1 MQIVFMGA
9 VPKEFEYPDNNED
22 AFSINNTVVTVSDG
36 ASESFDAKTWA
47 RILVH
52 KYVNIAQFNESWFVA
67 AIDEYSRSHN
77 RDELSWAKQ
86 ASFDRGSFAT
96 LLGIEYHEESN
107 SVRVLALGD
116 SLAVLIS
123 NRCLERSYPYTS
135 SEDFNQNPTLLSTNR
150 PDNDF
155 VNKQDFFS
163 THTVTWDLQP
173 LEKPFVLCMTDALGQ
188 WFLKTYPLDPTIL
201 ESLLSFR
208 SESEMQEFIAALRR
222 DKAIRTDDTTLL
234 VIDLNGTMR

>member
-1 MQIVFMGA
+1 MQIVFKGV
-9 VPKEFEYPDNNED
+9 VPKELEHPDNNED
-22 AFSINNTVVTVSDG
+22 ALSINNNVVALSDG
-36 ASESFDAKTWA
+36 ASESFDAKSWA
-47 RILVH
+47 RILVR
-52 KYVNIAQFNESWFVA
+52 KYVNVEQFNESWLVA
-67 AIDEYSRSHN
+67 AIDEYLSLHN
-77 RDELSWAKQ
+77 REELSWSKQ

-96 LLGIEYHEESN
+96 LLGIEHHVESN
-107 SVRVLALGD
+107 AVRVLALGD
-116 SLAVLIS
+116 CLAVLIS
-123 NRCLERSYPYTS
+123 NGFLERSYPYTS
-135 SEDFNQNPTLLSTNR
+135 SEDFNQNPTLISTNLSE
-150 PDNDF
+150 NDF

-163 THTVTWDLQP
+163 THTVTWGLQP

-234 VIDLNGTMR
+234 VIDLS